1 MTTPNQSPATRLL
14 GSLFVALFL
23 AGLLAWVLFLP
34 ARPSFR
40 GSRPPLV
47 TPVSLDWLVEPKPM
61 PTPTAAPQASA
72 SPLAVGSDGLK
83 PW

>member
-1 MTTPNQSPATRLL
+1 MTTPTRSPATKLL
-14 GSLFVALFL
+14 GSLFVALLL
-23 AGLLAWVLFLP
+23 AGLLGWALFLP
-34 ARPSFR
+34 GRPSFR

-61 PTPTAAPQASA
+61 PTPTAAPQASGSA
-72 SPLAVGSDGLK
+72 LAVGSDGLK